1 MPRNSKIPIRK
12 RAVVGVILRH
22 NTFLTI
28 RRSQK
33 VVAPGKVCFPGGG
46 IEQGESE
53 EQALV
58 REIREELGVT
68 ATAGSRLY
76 ETVTPWGTSV
86 AWWHAHV
93 EENAQFVLQTAE
105 VAETYWLL
113 PQALLRDPDL
123 LSSNRDFLVAW
134 RNSTFAIPGIAVPRD
149 WDEISG

>member
-1 MPRNSKIPIRK
+1 M
-12 RAVVGVILRH
+12 GVILRH

-46 IEQGESE
+46 IERGESE

-76 ETVTPWGTSV
+76 ETITPWGTSV
-86 AWWHAHV
+86 AWWHAHL
-93 EENAQFVLQTAE
+93 EENAQFVLQAAE

-113 PQALLRDPDL
+113 PQVLLRDPDL

-134 RNSTFAIPGIAVPRD
+134 GKSTFAIPGIAVPHD

>member
-1 MPRNSKIPIRK
+1 MPRKSQIPIRK

-28 RRSQK
+28 RRSQQ

-46 IEQGESE
+46 IEHGESE
-53 EQALV
+53 PQALV
-58 REIREELGVT
+58 REIREELGVS
-68 ATAGSRLY
+68 ATAGQRLY

-93 EENAQFVLQTAE
+93 EEDAQFALQTAE
-105 VAETYWLL
+105 VAETHWLA
-113 PQALLRDPDL
+113 PQVLLRHPDL
-123 LSSNRDFLVAW
+123 LTSNRDFLVAW
-134 RNSTFAIPGIAVPRD
+134 GRSTFAIPGIAVPPD